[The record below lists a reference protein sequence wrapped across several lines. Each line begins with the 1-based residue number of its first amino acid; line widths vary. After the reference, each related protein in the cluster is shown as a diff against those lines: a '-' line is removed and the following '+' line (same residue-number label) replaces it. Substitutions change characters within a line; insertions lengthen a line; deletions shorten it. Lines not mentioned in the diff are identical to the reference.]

1 VSLLLDSHVLLWWLA
16 DEPIGAEAAGR
27 IGDPSTLVAVSAA
40 TAWEI
45 TIKAALGKL
54 RFEGSIVDSISSGGF
69 EPLPI
74 SLRHAERAGGLPLL
88 HRDPFDRM
96 LIAQAQAEGLT
107 LVTRD
112 PVFDAYEVDVLP
124 C

>member
-1 VSLLLDSHVLLWWLA
+1 
-16 DEPIGAEAAGR
+16 
-27 IGDPSTLVAVSAA
+27 
-40 TAWEI
+40 
-45 TIKAALGKL
+45 
-54 RFEGSIVDSISSGGF
+54 
-69 EPLPI
+69 
-74 SLRHAERAGGLPLL
+74 
-88 HRDPFDRM
+88 M